1 MISWHSFFIT
11 WYSFFTAAAFGSIA
25 LAAVIALRSRT
36 KFLEKYGVSSL
47 LLLSGLVLVRMIL
60 PFEFYF
66 SYIVQSW
73 SILPAVRHFFRAFPW
88 IWQLLIIVWGAGIV
102 FVIIRDLYGILY
114 AYRICRSYIT
124 VDDRRIQRLA
134 KSLSVRCPVLV
145 SPDVS
150 TPFVSG
156 LFLHKIYFPTLEMPD
171 QKIKMLLQHEAQHV
185 RSHDSQIKLLFGLLS
200 AVLWWN
206 PIIYKFRREI
216 DVILEIRCDTKVTRH
231 MDNADREAYKNL
243 LVDMAKHLVNQQAAA
258 AWSAAVGSTNTLKQ
272 RIEVLNAKPRP
283 THIAVK
289 CCLAALF
296 LASYLVIFHPAG
308 NPPPVEGFVFDSVS
322 PSGIQEEFL
331 DKSGIT
337 CDNSFIFTFDEK
349 YYLIVNGKV
358 RKTLSLSKIDNPLY
372 KDLEIVKG
380 ICKP

>member
-11 WYSFFTAAAFGSIA
+11 WYSFFTAATFCSIA

-47 LLLSGLVLVRMIL
+47 LLLSGLVLLRMIL

-66 SYIVQSW
+66 SYIVDSW
-73 SILPAVRHFFRAFPW
+73 SILPTVQDFFRAFPW
-88 IWQLLIIVWGAGIV
+88 IWRLLMIVWGAGIV
-102 FVIIRDLYGILY
+102 FVIIRDLYEILY

-134 KSLSVRCPVLV
+134 KSLV

-308 NPPPVEGFVFDSVS
+308 NPPPEEAGSFTTVS
-322 PSGIQEEFL
+322 PTGIREEFL

-372 KDLEIVKG
+372 KDLEIMKG

>member
-11 WYSFFTAAAFGSIA
+11 WYSFFTAAAFCSVA

-60 PFEFYF
+60 PLDSPYA
-66 SYIVQSW
+66 YIVRSW
-73 SILPAVRHFFRAFPW
+73 SILPAVQDFFRAFPW
-88 IWQLLIIVWGAGIV
+88 IWRLLMIVWGTGIV

-150 TPFVSG
+150 APFVSG

-171 QKIKMLLQHEAQHV
+171 QKIKMLLQHEAQHI

-200 AVLWWN
+200 AVFWWN
-206 PIIYKFRREI
+206 PIISEFRKEI
-216 DVILEIRCDTKVTRH
+216 DIMLEIRCDAKVTEH
-231 MDNADREAYKNL
+231 MDDADREAYKNL
-243 LVDMAKHLVNQQAAA
+243 LVDMAKHLVNQQTVA

-296 LASYLVIFHPAG
+296 LASYCVIFQPAG
-308 NPPPVEGFVFDSVS
+308 NPPPEEAGSFTSVS
-322 PSGIQEEFL
+322 PTGIREEFL
-331 DKSGIT
+331 DKS
-337 CDNSFIFTFDEK
+337 
-349 YYLIVNGKV
+349 
-358 RKTLSLSKIDNPLY
+358 
-372 KDLEIVKG
+372 
-380 ICKP
+380 

>member
-11 WYSFFTAAAFGSIA
+11 WYSFFTAAAFCSVA

-60 PFEFYF
+60 PLDSPYA
-66 SYIVQSW
+66 YIVRSW
-73 SILPAVRHFFRAFPW
+73 SILPAVQDFFRAFPW
-88 IWQLLIIVWGAGIV
+88 IWRLLMIVWGTGIV

-150 TPFVSG
+150 APFVSG

-171 QKIKMLLQHEAQHV
+171 QKIKMLLQHEAQHI

-200 AVLWWN
+200 AVFWWN
-206 PIIYKFRREI
+206 PIISEFRKEI
-216 DVILEIRCDTKVTRH
+216 DIMLEIRCDAKVTEH
-231 MDNADREAYKNL
+231 MDDADREAYKNL
-243 LVDMAKHLVNQQAAA
+243 LVDMAKHLVNQQTVA

-296 LASYLVIFHPAG
+296 LASYCVIFQPAG
-308 NPPPVEGFVFDSVS
+308 NPPPEEAGSFTSVS
-322 PSGIQEEFL
+322 PTGIREEFL

-337 CDNSFIFTFDEK
+337 CDNSYIYKSNEH
-349 YYLIVNGKV
+349 YYLVVNGTYIREYSNV
-358 RKTLSLSKIDNPLY
+358 SDIPYQDLSIY
-372 KDLEIVKG
+372 EG
-380 ICKP
+380 E

>member
-60 PFEFYF
+60 PLDSPYA
-66 SYIVQSW
+66 YIVRSW
-73 SILPAVRHFFRAFPW
+73 SILPAVQDFFRAFPW
-88 IWQLLIIVWGAGIV
+88 IWRLLMIVWGAGIV

-243 LVDMAKHLVNQQAAA
+243 LVDMAKHLVNQQTAA

-296 LASYLVIFHPAG
+296 LASYFVIFQPAG
-308 NPPPVEGFVFDSVS
+308 NPPPEEVGSFTSVS
-322 PSGIQEEFL
+322 PTGIREEFL

-337 CDNSFIFTFDEK
+337 CDNSYILLLNHR
-349 YYLIVNGKV
+349 YYLYVNGT
-358 RKTLSLSKIDNPLY
+358 RIREYADISDIPYQDLSIY
-372 KDLEIVKG
+372 EG
-380 ICKP
+380 E

>member
-60 PFEFYF
+60 PLDSPYA
-66 SYIVQSW
+66 YIVRSW
-73 SILPAVRHFFRAFPW
+73 SILPAVQDFFRAFPW
-88 IWQLLIIVWGAGIV
+88 IWRLLMIVWGAGIV
-102 FVIIRDLYGILY
+102 FVIIRDLYEILY

-171 QKIKMLLQHEAQHV
+171 KKIKMLLQHEAQHV

-243 LVDMAKHLVNQQAAA
+243 LVDMAKHLVNQQTAA

-308 NPPPVEGFVFDSVS
+308 NPPPEEAGSFTTVS
-322 PSGIQEEFL
+322 PTGIREEFL